1 MIKVL
6 YEAGHRPDK
15 MGLLIDLS
23 WIFLNGDM
31 GPSNSLL
38 GQIDPLDG
46 WDCEIFSYKVA
57 HWCVMML
64 VARCH

>member
-15 MGLLIDLS
+15 MGLLIKVS

-31 GPSNSLL
+31 GPSNFLL
-38 GQIDPLDG
+38 
-46 WDCEIFSYKVA
+46 FSTQSSCRAPISAVRA
-57 HWCVMML
+57 
-64 VARCH
+64 AAAPPRRCYRPP

>member
-38 GQIDPLDG
+38 
-46 WDCEIFSYKVA
+46 FSTQSSCRAPIVVKDDRPVQVSRPGSVVYY
-57 HWCVMML
+57 
-64 VARCH
+64 